1 MNFFSRPYPLETS
14 PKKQLL
20 TVFWFALFVF
30 AFLYFFR
37 PFGLGELKNGLLFS
51 AVGFGLITLILNG
64 GLQALLPNLFRA
76 YFNEENWTLGRNILI
91 ASLIIIVVAFGNFSW
106 ALYLGFT
113 PFSLLGLLTFLVYT
127 VAVGVFPM
135 SFLMVIQQNR
145 LTKKH
150 LSESNNINEHLVDHK
165 EVAAQQAS
173 LSFKS
178 EDNKVA
184 ISLANEDFYYCKSAD
199 NYIELYYQ
207 NEGVFKRE
215 LFRNSLKSIEADF
228 AENKSIERIH
238 RSYLVNFN
246 KVKSVAGN
254 ARGLKLKLHAELPEI
269 PVSRAKHDEI
279 LAVLDSH

>member
-1 MNFFSRPYPLETS
+1 MS
-14 PKKQLL
+14 
-20 TVFWFALFVF
+20 
-30 AFLYFFR
+30 
-37 PFGLGELKNGLLFS
+37 
-51 AVGFGLITLILNG
+51 ILM
-64 GLQALLPNLFRA
+64 
-76 YFNEENWTLGRNILI
+76 
-91 ASLIIIVVAFGNFSW
+91 IIVDAFGIVSS
-106 ALYLGFT
+106 ACYLGFAA
-113 PFSLLGLLTFLVYT
+113 FIWLSELTFLVNT
-127 VAVGVFPM
+127 VALCRSPIGYVT
-135 SFLMVIQQNR
+135 VIPQNR